1 MNWVLMLWLA
11 SAPGVLTPLGWYAT
25 ERECAAA
32 RRAEVVSNLAA
43 GARGGIRYECM
54 IQREESR

>member
-11 SAPGVLTPLGWYAT
+11 SAPDVLTPVGWYAT

-32 RRAEVVSNLAA
+32 RRADVAANLAA
-43 GARGGIRYECM
+43 GRGGGIRYECM
-54 IQREESR
+54 IQKEGSR